1 MNEGLKDTELEKIV
15 LGEMLLDPE
24 ALDYG
29 LECLNVA
36 DFTED
41 LHQKIFIAIRK
52 VFHNN
57 TDPDLV
63 TLVRE
68 MNASDSEKVYVAQ
81 LVDAVVSP
89 ALAQMHIDMLQ
100 EITLKRLLYQKLKQH
115 TLNIIRSP
123 QSTGSELLD
132 MIEADI
138 LSLGKERIQKTYQ
151 LGDLLPDIAQ
161 SIRHIAEGSKK
172 AQGIP
177 TYYYSLDTIL
187 AGLHPGKLI
196 IIAGRPKA
204 GKTSLA
210 VNIIYNMVK
219 NNIPVA
225 FFSLEMSKEEI
236 VFKLLSREIGVST
249 QILRTRPDMQTVKDV
264 EEAVA
269 KLIDGPLIIDDQWGL
284 PVETLRARARRLKKQ
299 YGIKVI
305 FIDYLQLMTSIEKS
319 NSDRRELI
327 THIVLALKNLA
338 RELEVPIVAI
348 AQLNRAVERR
358 TVNKPTLADLKES
371 GSIEEN
377 SDVVIFLW
385 YEKDQ
390 VNEKNPTIK
399 ITIAKHRDGPEGEFE
414 MKFIKNKMLFSEI
427 DTMHGEPTDD
437 YEAYKDL
444 L

>member
-1 MNEGLKDTELEKIV
+1 MSEGLKDTELERIV

-29 LECLNVA
+29 LECLSVT

-115 TLNIIRSP
+115 TLNIIRSH
-123 QSTGSELLD
+123 QATGSELLD

-177 TYYYSLDTIL
+177 TYYYSFDTIL

-269 KLIDGPLIIDDQWGL
+269 KLIDGPLVIDDQWGL

-427 DTMHGEPTDD
+427 DTMYGEPTDD